1 MSLRPLVA
9 YTFGPNCIKD
19 RWCERWSHET
29 LFVFNHGSGLWHHV
43 SHIPKWKNFPKWEIF
58 PFKSKWTEIGISRN
72 QKWHFYLKAPPF
84 WTELIEHGA
93 GWCWI
98 FLIVQPD
105 LKSLIQLRFFWV
117 LVKIYEL
124 TNSNKA
130 KRYVKMARNDFILRK
145 SRETISVTW
154 LRTVKL

>member
-1 MSLRPLVA
+1 MSLRPLVSEES
-9 YTFGPNCIKD
+9 D
-19 RWCERWSHET
+19 Q
-29 LFVFNHGSGLWHHV
+29 LFNWHRTSTTIHWNLFHFDHGSGLWHHV
-43 SHIPKWKNFPKWEIF
+43 SHFLEWKNFPKWEIF

-72 QKWHFYLKAPPF
+72 QKWYFYLKPF

-130 KRYVKMARNDFILRK
+130 KIYLKNDRNDFILR
-145 SRETISVTW
+145 SYAA
-154 LRTVKL
+154 